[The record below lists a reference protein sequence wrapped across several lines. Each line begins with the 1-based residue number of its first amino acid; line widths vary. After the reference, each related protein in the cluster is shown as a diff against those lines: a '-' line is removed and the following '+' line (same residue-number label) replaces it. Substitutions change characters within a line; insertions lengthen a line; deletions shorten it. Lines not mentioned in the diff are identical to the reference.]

1 MSVAKALSAIK
12 RSKQFQNLTDLG
24 LKLTST
30 DRQLSNGT
38 LSFSGKVRAGRKRI
52 TPSYS
57 VTANG
62 AVISNEFVARRVSGK
77 NLNEL
82 YRNGLNAISELLD
95 KRLTA

>member
-12 RSKQFQNLTDLG
+12 RSKQFQTLTDLG

-30 DRQLSNGT
+30 DRQLNNGT
-38 LSFSGKVRAGRKRI
+38 LAFSGKVRAGRKRI

-62 AVISNEFVARRVSGK
+62 AVISNEFVARRVNGK
-77 NLNEL
+77 NLNEV
-82 YRNGLNAISELLD
+82 YRNGLNAITELLD
-95 KRLTA
+95 RKSVV